1 MWTAFVILKSCPNH
15 PIWSP
20 CMGPVMQFFGWVDNL
35 CNFCGYVDILTAGNV
50 NVDMGTLHRLKN
62 VHKSTNLNV
71 TLGLLLV
78 SNAGL

>member
-1 MWTAFVILKSCPNH
+1 
-15 PIWSP
+15 
-20 CMGPVMQFFGWVDNL
+20 MGPVMQFFGWVDNL